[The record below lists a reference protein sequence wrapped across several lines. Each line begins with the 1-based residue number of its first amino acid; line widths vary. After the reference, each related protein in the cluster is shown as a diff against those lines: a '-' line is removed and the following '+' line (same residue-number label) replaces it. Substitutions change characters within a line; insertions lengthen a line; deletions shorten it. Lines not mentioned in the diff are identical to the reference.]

1 MYFLG
6 PISWILGKVADGAM
20 ATFGALFRWLAFWI
34 NELLYTMISNLY
46 DVFIALCNG
55 QLLDNDTL
63 NGLFGRVGM
72 LLGVVMMLRV
82 AFSFIQ
88 MLIDPDSFSD
98 KEKGLS
104 KIVTKIIIVICM
116 FGISGYVFEFLRDVQ
131 GEIIES
137 NAIAKF
143 FIPVQVN
150 TEDFG
155 GALSAELF
163 TAFYNLDP
171 DIDYSND
178 TTGCGDERFITTAK
192 NRIIRDNDYSYARSC
207 LLEKGTIQET
217 GDEEYYINFNWIFS
231 TVVAIFTLF
240 FLLNYCISV
249 GVRIVQL
256 AVLQII
262 SPMAII
268 GYLSPK
274 SDNMFTRWGK
284 LYISTYIDVFIRIA
298 IINLVVYLCGVIME
312 NWYEG
317 NGVFWSSV
325 GAPEGVTRVL
335 IGVMMIMA
343 LLSFAKK
350 APELMKQLLP
360 QGFGSG
366 IGFGMKNEGANAFIG
381 GLTGAAVGAIGGVA
395 GGKGLSRLTGLASGI
410 GFGALR
416 GGKAGFGSNG
426 VGSALSGATSAQ
438 SKANLSRAQAIGA
451 GIGLRER
458 LANRT
463 RDLLGIE
470 AGSATDEREISALS
484 DYAKMQDTMEGYAD
498 KVSTIKQLK
507 RDYENIQQ
515 SGRQKIDTGQR
526 DNNNNIIYRDETDAE
541 MNARIKDARKRWTD
555 ARESFI
561 SASMQM
567 QAGQDG
573 YYEVDGVRTRIDSN
587 DGLAANI
594 RAATSEMD
602 RIANEHKNVF
612 RGFEK
617 VTDYNSLENVTAKA
631 NGVIADR
638 RSKQRRKSG

>member
-6 PISWILGKVADGAM
+6 PIAWVLGEVADGAM
-20 ATFGALFRWLAFWI
+20 ATFGAVFRWLAFLI
-34 NELLYTMISNLY
+34 TQLLYSMISNLY

-55 QLLDNDTL
+55 QVLDNNTL
-63 NGLFGRVGM
+63 NELFGRVGM
-72 LLGVVMMLRV
+72 LLGVIMMFRV

-104 KIVTKIIIVICM
+104 KIATKIIIVICM
-116 FGISGYVFEFLRDVQ
+116 FGVSGYVFEFLRDVQ

-150 TEDFG
+150 TDNFG

-171 DIDYSND
+171 AVDYSDSND
-178 TTGCGDERFITTAK
+178 CGSQFISVAK
-192 NRIIRDNDYSYARSC
+192 RKIANDDDYSYARSC
-207 LLEKGTIQET
+207 LLEKGKIEET
-217 GDEEYYINFNWIFS
+217 GDEEYYISFNWIFS
-231 TVVAIFTLF
+231 TLVAIFTLY

-249 GVRIVQL
+249 GVRVIQL
-256 AVLQII
+256 AALQII

-274 SDNMFTRWGK
+274 GDNMFTKWWK
-284 LYISTYIDVFIRIA
+284 LYFSTYIDVFLRIA
-298 IINLVVYLCGVIME
+298 IINLIIYLCGVIME
-312 NWYEG
+312 NWNEG
-317 NGVFWSSV
+317 NGVFWTSV
-325 GAPEGVTRVL
+325 GSPDGVTKVL

-350 APELMKQLLP
+350 APELIKQLLP

-366 IGFGMKNEGANAFIG
+366 IGLGLKNEGANAIIG

-395 GGKGLSRLTGLASGI
+395 GGKGFSSLTGLVSGI

-416 GGKAGFGSNG
+416 GGKAGFGANG
-426 VGSALSGATSAQ
+426 VGGALSGATSAQ
-438 SKANLSRAQAIGA
+438 AKANLSRAQAIGN

-458 LANRT
+458 LANRAK
-463 RDLLGIE
+463 DLLGVE

-484 DYAKMQDTMEGYAD
+484 DYSKTQDTIEGYAD
-498 KVSTIKQLK
+498 NVSTIKQLK

-515 SGRQKIDTGQR
+515 SGRQRIDTGQR
-526 DNNNNIIYRDETDAE
+526 DSNNNIIYRDETDAE

-561 SASMQM
+561 SAAMQM
-567 QAGQDG
+567 KAGQDG

-594 RAATSEMD
+594 RAATGEMD

-617 VTDYNSLENVTAKA
+617 VTDYESLEEATKKA
-631 NGVIADR
+631 NGVIANR
-638 RSKQRRKSG
+638 RLNQRRKSG

>member
-6 PISWILGKVADGAM
+6 PISWVLGKVADGAM

-171 DIDYSND
+171 EIDYSND

-231 TVVAIFTLF
+231 TVVAIFTLY

-268 GYLSPK
+268 GYLAPK
-274 SDNMFTRWGK
+274 SDNMFTKWGK
-284 LYISTYIDVFIRIA
+284 LYFATYIDVFLRIA

-312 NWYEG
+312 NWNEG
-317 NGVFWSSV
+317 GGVFWTSV

-335 IGVMMIMA
+335 IMVMMIMA

-350 APELMKQLLP
+350 APEL
-360 QGFGSG
+360 
-366 IGFGMKNEGANAFIG
+366 
-381 GLTGAAVGAIGGVA
+381 
-395 GGKGLSRLTGLASGI
+395 
-410 GFGALR
+410 
-416 GGKAGFGSNG
+416 
-426 VGSALSGATSAQ
+426 
-438 SKANLSRAQAIGA
+438 
-451 GIGLRER
+451 
-458 LANRT
+458 
-463 RDLLGIE
+463 
-470 AGSATDEREISALS
+470 
-484 DYAKMQDTMEGYAD
+484 
-498 KVSTIKQLK
+498 IKQLFP
-507 RDYENIQQ
+507 Q
-515 SGRQKIDTGQR
+515 STSGISLGLDK
-526 DNNNNIIYRDETDAE
+526 NNNPLLGAALGLGASGAVFGYNTLKNTGSYLTNQQKREELKNRLGNLKTGVKNLAHGDMKTKGRTLYGGLRTLGRGVRSVGSTAHSFYEAGKTGAEGKNPISSILSAGRNMNVEVGSQARVSTRFSALQYIEHTLGNVQEIKRAKTHRDEMLARYGTSDRRYQAAKDEVKKLEEKFFEQSDTVKAARKAVARETGLSFKNYDEYDNAMTAE
-541 MNARIKDARKRWTD
+541 RVRNAGNWKIKDK
-555 ARESFI
+555 
-561 SASMQM
+561 
-567 QAGQDG
+567 
-573 YYEVDGVRTRIDSN
+573 
-587 DGLAANI
+587 
-594 RAATSEMD
+594 
-602 RIANEHKNVF
+602 K
-612 RGFEK
+612 
-617 VTDYNSLENVTAKA
+617 
-631 NGVIADR
+631 
-638 RSKQRRKSG
+638 

>member
-6 PISWILGKVADGAM
+6 PISWVLGKVADGAM

-171 DIDYSND
+171 EIDYSND

-217 GDEEYYINFNWIFS
+217 GDEEYYISFNWIFS
-231 TVVAIFTLF
+231 TLVAIFTLY

-249 GVRIVQL
+249 GVRVIQL

-268 GYLSPK
+268 GYLAPK
-274 SDNMFTRWGK
+274 SDNMFTKWGK
-284 LYISTYIDVFIRIA
+284 LYFATYIDVFLRIA

-312 NWYEG
+312 NWKEG
-317 NGVFWSSV
+317 NGVFWTSV
-325 GAPEGVTRVL
+325 GSPDGVTKVL

-350 APELMKQLLP
+350 APELIKQLFP
-360 QGFGSG
+360 QSTSGLSLGLDKDNKSALGAVG
-366 IGFGMKNEGANAFIG
+366 IGAAGVGAV
-381 GLTGAAVGAIGGVA
+381 GLAAASRVPGLVKGARDTINGVRSGKISKGGAAWNAIKGAATTVGGVA
-395 GGKGLSRLTGLASGI
+395 AGGIRGVATGRKG
-410 GFGALR
+410 
-416 GGKAGFGSNG
+416 G
-426 VGSALSGATSAQ
+426 VGGVKSALQAQ
-438 SKANLSRAQAIGA
+438 SKANLARAGRINSGQ
-451 GIGLRER
+451 GLF
-458 LANRT
+458 
-463 RDLLGIE
+463 
-470 AGSATDEREISALS
+470 S
-484 DYAKMQDTMEGYAD
+484 YYAD
-498 KVSTIKQLK
+498 KALHGLGMMNSYEQLSSEVSSYKDLKSDVKDNDVIKNFKRQYQAEYNAWAAKNPGAKESLFVRQYADKYGVNYDRSANFEYDDLEKIYMEASYKDLMENNGTFRTKVDMHNKRFGTTYNAETDWSTINKTLK
-507 RDYENIQQ
+507 NKSEDFEKM
-515 SGRQKIDTGQR
+515 S
-526 DNNNNIIYRDETDAE
+526 
-541 MNARIKDARKRWTD
+541 ARKPR
-555 ARESFI
+555 
-561 SASMQM
+561 
-567 QAGQDG
+567 
-573 YYEVDGVRTRIDSN
+573 N
-587 DGLAANI
+587 
-594 RAATSEMD
+594 
-602 RIANEHKNVF
+602 
-612 RGFEK
+612 
-617 VTDYNSLENVTAKA
+617 
-631 NGVIADR
+631 
-638 RSKQRRKSG
+638 

>member
-6 PISWILGKVADGAM
+6 PISWVLGKVADGAM

-171 DIDYSND
+171 EIDYSND

-231 TVVAIFTLF
+231 TVVAIFTLY
-240 FLLNYCISV
+240 FLLSYCISV

-268 GYLSPK
+268 GYLAPK
-274 SDNMFTRWGK
+274 SDNMFTKWGK
-284 LYISTYIDVFIRIA
+284 LYFATYIDVFLRIA

-312 NWYEG
+312 NWNEG
-317 NGVFWSSV
+317 GGVFWTSV
-325 GAPEGVTRVL
+325 GAPEGITRIL
-335 IGVMMIMA
+335 IMVMMIMA

-350 APELMKQLLP
+350 APELIKQLFP
-360 QGFGSG
+360 QSTSG
-366 IGFGMKNEGANAFIG
+366 LSL
-381 GLTGAAVGAIGGVA
+381 GLDKDNKPLLGAALGLGA
-395 GGKGLSRLTGLASGI
+395 GGAV
-410 GFGALR
+410 FGYNTL
-416 GGKAGFGSNG
+416 KNAGSVMSN
-426 VGSALSGATSAQ
+426 
-438 SKANLSRAQAIGA
+438 
-451 GIGLRER
+451 
-458 LANRT
+458 
-463 RDLLGIE
+463 
-470 AGSATDEREISALS
+470 AGSAIYGYATDPSKRQELKNKLSDLKTGAKDFARADMKTKAKTLGRGTLGGLRTMGRGVKAAGSTVHSFYGAGKTGAEGKNPISSIYSAGKGMNVEVGTQARVSRRFAALQYIDDTISNSRAVKDAKTHRDEMLARYGTSDSRYQAAVSQVKQLEEAAFNNNPEVMAAREAASREAGLSFKDYGEFDKAMKDERV
-484 DYAKMQDTMEGYAD
+484 KNVRNW
-498 KVSTIKQLK
+498 K
-507 RDYENIQQ
+507 
-515 SGRQKIDTGQR
+515 
-526 DNNNNIIYRDETDAE
+526 
-541 MNARIKDARKRWTD
+541 IKDK
-555 ARESFI
+555 
-561 SASMQM
+561 
-567 QAGQDG
+567 
-573 YYEVDGVRTRIDSN
+573 
-587 DGLAANI
+587 
-594 RAATSEMD
+594 
-602 RIANEHKNVF
+602 
-612 RGFEK
+612 
-617 VTDYNSLENVTAKA
+617 
-631 NGVIADR
+631 
-638 RSKQRRKSG
+638 

>member
-6 PISWILGKVADGAM
+6 PIAWVLGEVADGAM
-20 ATFGALFRWLAFWI
+20 ATFGAVFRWLAFLI
-34 NELLYTMISNLY
+34 NQLLYSMISNLY

-55 QLLDNDTL
+55 QVLDNNTL
-63 NGLFGRVGM
+63 NELFGRVGM
-72 LLGVVMMLRV
+72 LLGVIMMFRV

-104 KIVTKIIIVICM
+104 KIATKIIIVICM
-116 FGISGYVFEFLRDVQ
+116 FGVSGYVFEFLRDVQ

-150 TEDFG
+150 TDNFG

-171 DIDYSND
+171 AVDYSDSND
-178 TTGCGDERFITTAK
+178 CGSQFISVAK
-192 NRIIRDNDYSYARSC
+192 RKIANDDDYSYARSC
-207 LLEKGTIQET
+207 LLEKGKIEET
-217 GDEEYYINFNWIFS
+217 GDEEYYISFNWIFS
-231 TVVAIFTLF
+231 TLVAIFTLY

-249 GVRIVQL
+249 GVRVIQL
-256 AVLQII
+256 AALQII

-274 SDNMFTRWGK
+274 SDNIFTRWWK
-284 LYISTYIDVFIRIA
+284 LYFSTYIDVFLRIA
-298 IINLVVYLCGVIME
+298 IINLIIYLCGVIME
-312 NWYEG
+312 NWKEG
-317 NGVFWSSV
+317 NGVFWTSV
-325 GAPEGVTRVL
+325 GSPDGVTKVL

-350 APELMKQLLP
+350 APELIKQLLP

-366 IGFGMKNEGANAFIG
+366 IGFGMKNEGANAIIG

-416 GGKAGFGSNG
+416 GGKAGFGANG
-426 VGSALSGATSAQ
+426 VGGALSGATSAQ
-438 SKANLSRAQAIGA
+438 AKANLSRAQAIGN

-458 LANRT
+458 LANRAK
-463 RDLLGIE
+463 DLLGVE

-484 DYAKMQDTMEGYAD
+484 DYSKTQDTIEGYAD
-498 KVSTIKQLK
+498 NVSTIKQLK

-515 SGRQKIDTGQR
+515 SGRQRIDTGQR

-561 SASMQM
+561 SAAMQM
-567 QAGQDG
+567 KAGQDG

-594 RAATSEMD
+594 RAATGEMD

-617 VTDYNSLENVTAKA
+617 VTDYESLEEATKKA
-631 NGVIADR
+631 NGVIANR
-638 RSKQRRKSG
+638 RLNQRRKSG